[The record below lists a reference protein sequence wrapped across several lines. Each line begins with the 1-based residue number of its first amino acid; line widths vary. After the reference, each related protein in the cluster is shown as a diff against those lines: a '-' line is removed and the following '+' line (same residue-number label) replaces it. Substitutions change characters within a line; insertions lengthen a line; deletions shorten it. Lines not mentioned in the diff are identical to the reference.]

1 LSSDS
6 SSRLL
11 VSIFP
16 TIGRTLHTIAAVLWY
31 DRVGRAGEWQNPV
44 ALNFSRLHTEM
55 SIFTGN
61 MADKNELR
69 EKLKRQ
75 IDIRIPKLVQAHKL
89 DEAADAM
96 IRAGKADRQLLEK
109 IGSETF
115 GERGLLVN
123 FSNTDIDDINDI
135 LNQIKGG

>member
-1 LSSDS
+1 
-6 SSRLL
+6 
-11 VSIFP
+11 
-16 TIGRTLHTIAAVLWY
+16 
-31 DRVGRAGEWQNPV
+31 
-44 ALNFSRLHTEM
+44 M
-55 SIFTGN
+55 
-61 MADKNELR
+61 DKNELR